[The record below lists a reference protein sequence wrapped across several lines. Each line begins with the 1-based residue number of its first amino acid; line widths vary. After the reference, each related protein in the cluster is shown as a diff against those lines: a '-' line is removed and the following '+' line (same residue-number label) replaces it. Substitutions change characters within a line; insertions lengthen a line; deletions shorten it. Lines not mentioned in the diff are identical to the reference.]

1 MSNDSRGMMSE
12 SMGKK
17 AVFVVAVLGE
27 VAPAKRTAGLGH
39 AHEGIIDEA
48 SMRRCDGWW
57 EVLQEE
63 VDARGV
69 AVTVVEG

>member
-1 MSNDSRGMMSE
+1 M
-12 SMGKK
+12 
-17 AVFVVAVLGE
+17 VGE
-27 VAPAKRTAGLGH
+27 DDGGAAGLGH

-48 SMRRCDGWW
+48 GMPRCDGWW

-69 AVTVVEG
+69 AVVEG